1 MLQNVTLFDHLHV
14 IAAGRI
20 GMEKIQI
27 KKFVRRVLAMI
38 AIFCDAMKVASK

>member
-14 IAAGRI
+14 TAAGRI

-27 KKFVRRVLAMI
+27 KKFIRFELAVYI
-38 AIFCDAMKVASK
+38 FRDAIKVASK

>member
-14 IAAGRI
+14 NAAGRI

-27 KKFVRRVLAMI
+27 KKFVRYVLKRTDI
-38 AIFCDAMKVASK
+38 FRDAIKVARK

>member
-14 IAAGRI
+14 NAAGRI

-27 KKFVRRVLAMI
+27 KKFTKFELAVY
-38 AIFCDAMKVASK
+38 IFCDATRLASK